1 MRTVHCDPDRGDMCQ
16 LGAQLALEFEM
27 QRRRYEN
34 NQVDRDTYLE
44 ALHSYQNHIDECRV
58 WDFEGIPILK
68 A

>member
-1 MRTVHCDPDRGDMCQ
+1 MCQ